1 MTAICLT
8 SRFRDVSLL
17 FFHRLFEMS
26 QLPLWCPKS
35 DVVLEHCEEQLRW
48 SLSSSLGIP
57 TLPKQASA
65 RLALRLKKKE
75 KGVRGRLAREMVTLD
90 RICFRG
96 KTGLLPVRL
105 EEWRRGC

>member
-17 FFHRLFEMS
+17 FFHRFFEMS
-26 QLPLWCPKS
+26 QLPLWCPNS
-35 DVVLEHCEEQLRW
+35 DVVLEHCEERLRW

-65 RLALRLKKKE
+65 RLVLRLKKKR
-75 KGVRGRLAREMVTLD
+75 KKVSGG
-90 RICFRG
+90 G
-96 KTGLLPVRL
+96 
-105 EEWRRGC
+105 